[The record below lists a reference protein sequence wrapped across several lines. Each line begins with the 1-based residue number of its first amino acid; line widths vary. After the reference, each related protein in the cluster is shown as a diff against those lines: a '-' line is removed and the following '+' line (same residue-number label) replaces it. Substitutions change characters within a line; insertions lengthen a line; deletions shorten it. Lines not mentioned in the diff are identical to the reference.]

1 MLFEFGAGDQ
11 PVDRQVG
18 LDDGERLELIGEGQ
32 DIMAAC
38 FEHAG
43 DDQPGSA
50 AGIDEHNAH
59 RIALFSMFQGD

>member
-32 DIMAAC
+32 DIVAAC

-43 DDQPGSA
+43 D
-50 AGIDEHNAH
+50 IDDAL
-59 RIALFSMFQGD
+59 RIALFSTFQGD